1 MANWTDQGHGMR
13 RRTGAPSNHFESV
26 GNMKSRK
33 HQTSAEAMVSSGPQN
48 ARVSMGMSTFA
59 VDPAATM
66 NSVDELNPSQMRG
79 TLIPKKS
86 TQAADPTAGGKAN
99 HANVLYTE
107 RLGSSFR
114 VKAVMGKQID
124 PAAGATMANARI
136 VPSVQG
142 RANPNF
148 DAGIQASTL

>member
-1 MANWTDQGHGMR
+1 MANWADQGHGMR

-33 HQTSAEAMVSSGPQN
+33 HETAAEAMVSSGPQN
-48 ARVSMGMSTFA
+48 ARVSMGMSA
-59 VDPAATM
+59 YAA
-66 NSVDELNPSQMRG
+66 NSVDEINRNQLRG
-79 TLIPKKS
+79 VLIPKKS

-99 HANVLYTE
+99 HANVPYSE

-142 RANPNF
+142 RSNPNF
-148 DAGIQASTL
+148 DGGVQASTL

>member
-1 MANWTDQGHGMR
+1 MANWADQGHGMR

-33 HQTSAEAMVSSGPQN
+33 HQTAAEAMVSSGPQN

-66 NSVDELNPSQMRG
+66 NSVDELNPKQMRG

-86 TQAADPTAGGKAN
+86 TQAGDPTAGGKAN
-99 HANVLYTE
+99 HANVPYTE

-136 VPSVQG
+136 VPSIQG

>member
-1 MANWTDQGHGMR
+1 
-13 RRTGAPSNHFESV
+13 
-26 GNMKSRK
+26 MKSRK

>member
-1 MANWTDQGHGMR
+1 MANWADQGHGMR
-13 RRTGAPSNHFESV
+13 RRTGASSNHFESV

-33 HQTSAEAMVSSGPQN
+33 YPTSAEAILSSGPQN
-48 ARVSMGMSTFA
+48 ARVSMGMSAYTA
-59 VDPAATM
+59 SAAPA
-66 NSVDELNPSQMRG
+66 LQG
-79 TLIPKKS
+79 TLIPKQS

-99 HANVLYTE
+99 HTNVLYTSE
-107 RLGSSFR
+107 RMGASYR

-136 VPSVQG
+136 VPSIQG